1 MMMMMFITIFAG
13 DYSSKGLFVFF
24 FFFFVFCCCSHHSSF
39 SRQLDFNWDAT
50 VSVEQGSKVLNVSA
64 IAREVARLGRGRH
77 AESCALAPN
86 SARA

>member
-1 MMMMMFITIFAG
+1 MMMMFITIFAG

-24 FFFFVFCCCSHHSSF
+24 FFFFGHCHHSSF

>member
-1 MMMMMFITIFAG
+1 MMFM
-13 DYSSKGLFVFF
+13 KGQVYFSFF
-24 FFFFVFCCCSHHSSF
+24 HLADDVSYRSF
-39 SRQLDFNWDAT
+39 SLPAKSISTGTLPGARD
-50 VSVEQGSKVLNVSA
+50 VEQGSKVLNVSA